1 VLGGVGGWLLGRVLM
16 RLLLLLLLL
25 LLMLLILLGGTI
37 RRDVSGRCRAC
48 LQLSWLLRRGD

>member
-1 VLGGVGGWLLGRVLM
+1 M
-16 RLLLLLLLL
+16 RLLLLLLLLL